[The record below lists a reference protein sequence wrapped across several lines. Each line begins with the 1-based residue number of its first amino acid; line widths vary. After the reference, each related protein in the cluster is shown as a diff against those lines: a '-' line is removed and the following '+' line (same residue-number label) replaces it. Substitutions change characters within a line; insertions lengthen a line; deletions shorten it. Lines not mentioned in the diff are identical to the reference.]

1 MAATTRPGSAYRG
14 FTLIE
19 LMLVLVLVALL
30 AGIAT
35 PIVFNS
41 INEAKESALKENLLV
56 MRKAIDG
63 YYADTRK
70 YPDSL
75 QTLVDKHYIRSVPS
89 DPITERSDTWV
100 VDDQGEGIVDI
111 HSGSEEV
118 DSEGIPYRNW

>member
-1 MAATTRPGSAYRG
+1 
-14 FTLIE
+14 
-19 LMLVLVLVALL
+19 MLVLVLVALL